1 MQRTYWPGK
10 SFVPPKVKTKIT
22 VIRGEKQQFH
32 YKRDP
37 KLGWAGRSGTGVD
50 TFVVPGDHRTVFREP
65 VVRHLAAKLMEAI
78 DRAWYGRAAG
88 APEAGREKTQER
100 SMATGAA

>member
-1 MQRTYWPGK
+1 
-10 SFVPPKVKTKIT
+10 VKARIS

-50 TFVVPGDHRTVFREP
+50 TYVVPGDHRTVFREP
-65 VVRHLAAKLMEAI
+65 VVRHLAAKLIEVI
-78 DRAWYGRAAG
+78 DRAWHARAAG
-88 APEAGREKTQER
+88 VTEIGRENTQER